1 MRRFIPILKGR
12 GFLGGMG
19 ELVEKERLV
28 PKMENK
34 EMAKEVKESYRYSEL
49 PTDEARENAVKTACN
64 SPLYGMLV
72 EARVYDVVEEK
83 LKELCPASCILVD
96 WEVDFPELPN
106 RKHEVDLFAFSLSA
120 YSTYEVQRLFRDVFT
135 EEFIRTLPEDVLD
148 SIVLKI
154 PNGSRV
160 TAIVESE
167 ASYNLVNSLVDSI
180 CRWFDSVYKEI
191 SEAAEEDLIRGEN
204 FFLCSD
210 IVASSGLE
218 FDADGNVLT

>member
-1 MRRFIPILKGR
+1 
-12 GFLGGMG
+12 
-19 ELVEKERLV
+19 
-28 PKMENK
+28 
-34 EMAKEVKESYRYSEL
+34 
-49 PTDEARENAVKTACN
+49 
-64 SPLYGMLV
+64 MLV

-154 PNGSRV
+154 PNGSRA

-191 SEAAEEDLIRGEN
+191 SEAAEEELIRGEN
-204 FFLCSD
+204 FFICSD

-218 FDADGNVLT
+218 FDTDVNVLT